1 MLFEAATPYI
11 SYVIILSLYSRTPKM
26 APAPANFLHTKW
38 ELSSNKHEDSAHFL
52 SDSKPSKGYKMRV
65 NFALY
70 TYWIEFHEEIQIP
83 SV

>member
-1 MLFEAATPYI
+1 MLVGPATPI
-11 SYVIILSLYSRTPKM
+11 SYVIILSLYSTAPKM